1 MHSEI
6 IIEWLQ
12 SGSAASLVWVRQVH
26 GPKEKVGKG
35 GGFFIFYFSSLFDE
49 AFVVE
54 RPDQHKALMLRRLS
68 DDCEAHSGPSE
79 DSCGS

>member
-1 MHSEI
+1 MC
-6 IIEWLQ
+6 
-12 SGSAASLVWVRQVH
+12 VRQVH

-35 GGFFIFYFSSLFDE
+35 GGGGGDRIFFIFYFSSLFDE